1 MRICY
6 TFGNNKKGVDMTIMT
21 LWQPILAT
29 AVITFAAG
37 SIIWMFMPWH
47 KTDWSRTSD
56 EEAVRSALQSTPP
69 GMYTVPNVPDPAQ
82 FKDPDVQKKL
92 VDGPQAFIT
101 VVPSGMPA
109 MGGKLA
115 MMFAYNLFV
124 AMVCAYFVSRTAA
137 PGADYLAIFRIAGA
151 VAFVAYGVAYVQ
163 ESIWFGRSWS
173 TTIKTFLD
181 ALIYGLLTG
190 GVFGWLA

>member
-1 MRICY
+1 
-6 TFGNNKKGVDMTIMT
+6 MTIMT
-21 LWQPILAT
+21 LWQPVLLS

-37 SIIWMFMPWH
+37 SVIWMFMPWH
-47 KTDWSRTSD
+47 KTDWGKTPD
-56 EEAVRSALQSTPP
+56 EDAVRAALKGTPA
-69 GMYTVPNVPDPAQ
+69 GMYTVPNCADPSQ
-82 FKDPDVQKKL
+82 FKDPDMQQKL
-92 VDGPQAFIT
+92 VEGPQAFIT
-101 VVPSGMPA
+101 VVPSGLPA
-109 MGGKLA
+109 MGGKLG
-115 MMFAYNLFV
+115 MMFAYNLLV
-124 AMVCAYFVSRTAA
+124 AVICGYFVSRTAA

-173 TTIKTFLD
+173 STIKTFLD